1 MYFIGTI
8 IANAQHPLLTA
19 FMKNL
24 FFLFFSFCFLS
35 KITGQ
40 TVPVRIGKGT
50 SQLIISQRP
59 PTDSGLILIP
69 FEYRQ
74 SALYYPQTFKVI
86 DSVINLLYRNKGITL
101 SVFGYAHFDEGNGND
116 SINKYLAL
124 DRALFVRDYILG
136 RGVNEDRLLLIKGM
150 GATKSGNSDVDK
162 NGHSQVCRAELIVN
176 YPPPPPPIIYDRDE
190 DGIADST
197 DACPDE
203 FGYAENKGCP
213 DKDAIIIPFE
223 NNGAWLIPKSY
234 ASLNSVVKILLDHPS
249 YKLRI
254 EGHAYKTEGINSL
267 CKSLATDRA
276 FMVKQYF
283 LSRNIVPT
291 RIISVES
298 FSNRRPINTGKNPEQ
313 ILLNARAQV
322 FLIK

>member
-1 MYFIGTI
+1 
-8 IANAQHPLLTA
+8 
-19 FMKNL
+19 MKNIL
-24 FFLFFSFCFLS
+24 FLLLSFCFLS
-35 KITGQ
+35 KLAAQ
-40 TVPVRIGKGT
+40 AVPVRIGKGA
-50 SQLIISQRP
+50 SQLAISQRP
-59 PTDSGLILIP
+59 PTDSGLIIIP

-86 DSVINLLYRNKGITL
+86 DSVINLLYKDKKITL
-101 SVFGYAHFDEGNGND
+101 SVFGYSHFEEGND

-150 GATKSGNSDVDK
+150 GAKKSGNSDVDK
-162 NGHSQVCRAELIVN
+162 NGHSQICRAELIVN

-190 DGIADST
+190 DGIADTT

-213 DKDAIIIPFE
+213 DRDAFIIPFE

-234 ASLNSVVKILLDHPS
+234 SALNNVVKILQENPL

-267 CKSLATDRA
+267 CKRLAEDRA

-283 LSRNIVPT
+283 LSRNIVPL
-291 RIISVES
+291 RIVSVES

-313 ILLNARAQV
+313 ILQNTRAQV
-322 FLIK
+322 FLIKQ

>member
-1 MYFIGTI
+1 MKYLFI
-8 IANAQHPLLTA
+8 LLVILCILGQLKA
-19 FMKNL
+19 
-24 FFLFFSFCFLS
+24 
-35 KITGQ
+35 Q
-40 TVPVRIGKGT
+40 TVPVRLGKAP
-50 SQLIISQRP
+50 SQLSISLRP
-59 PTDSGLILIP
+59 PSDSGLIIIP

-86 DSVINLLYRNKGITL
+86 DSVINLLYKNKSITL
-101 SVFGYAHFDEGNGND
+101 SVFGYSHFEEGND

-150 GATKSGNSDVDK
+150 GASKSGNSDVDK
-162 NGHSQVCRAELIVN
+162 NGHSQICRTELIVN

-213 DKDAIIIPFE
+213 DRDAIIIPFE
-223 NNGAWLIPKSY
+223 NNGAWLASKSY
-234 ASLNSVVKILLDHPS
+234 SALNNVVKTLQENPLF
-249 YKLRI
+249 KLRI
-254 EGHAYKTEGINSL
+254 EGHAYKTEGINKF
-267 CKSLATDRA
+267 CNSLAEERA

-283 LSRNIVPT
+283 LSRNIVAT
-291 RIISVES
+291 RIVSVES
-298 FSNRRPINTGKNPEQ
+298 YSNRRPINTGKNPEQ

-322 FLIK
+322 FLLK